1 MHTQYFIMTPSSP
14 HTQVYRWWPMF
25 FVGSF
30 VGEQVKTLQ
39 ARLKE
44 CKTNPTDATGLHE
57 ETKHDIV
64 SNHDDAISNATL
76 DADKSDHDKNQVD
89 FSVA

>member
-1 MHTQYFIMTPSSP
+1 MTPSSP